1 MAEANIS
8 LSQDEFTCSVC
19 LELLKDPASTACG
32 HNFCLDC
39 IQQYWDQNSNMG
51 VFNCPQCRQTFSPR
65 PVLGR
70 NTTLV
75 EIVERFKK
83 TMPSHPLPENHT
95 TPGDVPCDFCLDKT
109 IPAVKSCLTCTASY
123 CESHIKPH
131 YDVLALKAHLLV
143 NPRRNLWERICPAH
157 QKVIDIF
164 CKTDETSICCFCAM
178 TEHKSHDTVI
188 SKTEREKKQSH
199 LNMKQTE
206 IHHRIEERLQKL
218 TELKE
223 GMEAFKRSA
232 QKEIEEAE
240 KLFTELIHSIET
252 TCKKIIEMIKD
263 NENAEVK
270 KSEGVME
277 QLENDISALRKRS
290 KELTELSKTDDDIS
304 FLQNYPTLTTLP
316 GNEEFS
322 DISFCSHFSVAALTR
337 HKDNLKSAVEKL
349 CNWEV
354 QTVTQ
359 DVCVSPFYSLQPVE
373 MKHREQFLKF
383 FCRLKLNPR
392 SAHRHLHLSEDL
404 KTVSCSSEIQPYPSF
419 PARFHHWPQVLCEEA
434 LARDCF
440 YWEVQ
445 WSGCPEIGITYK
457 GINRKGAGVNCRLGG
472 NSNSWC
478 LSHYGAG
485 YYALH
490 NNKPTIISA
499 PFSPRIGIFLDYITG
514 SLSFYSISNSMKL
527 LHKFHATFT
536 QPLYPAFLLQGDA
549 SVTICQ

>member
-1 MAEANIS
+1 MMAEANIS
-8 LSQDEFTCSVC
+8 LSQEEFTCSVC

-51 VFNCPQCRQTFSPR
+51 VFSCPQCRQTFSPR

-70 NTTLV
+70 NATLV

-83 TMPSHPLPENHT
+83 TMPSHPLPKNHT
-95 TPGDVPCDFCLDKT
+95 TPGDVLCDFCSDKT

-143 NPRRNLWERICPAH
+143 NARQNLWERICPAH

-164 CKTDETSICCFCAM
+164 CRTDQISICCYCAM

-188 SKTEREKKQSH
+188 SKAEREKKQSH

-218 TELKE
+218 AELKE

-232 QKEIEEAE
+232 QKEIGETE
-240 KLFTELIHSIET
+240 KFFTELIHSIET

-290 KELTELSKTDDDIS
+290 KELTELSETDDDII
-304 FLQNYPTLTTLP
+304 FLQNYPTLSTLP
-316 GNEEFS
+316 GNEELS

-337 HKDNLKSAVEKL
+337 HKDDLKSAVEKL
-349 CNWEV
+349 CNWEL

-359 DVCVSPFYSLQPVE
+359 DGCKLCPIPPDSRLPAGSSAVLYITLDPEVLLFFLPRDLPV
-373 MKHREQFLKF
+373 FLGQI
-383 FCRLKLNPR
+383 
-392 SAHRHLHLSEDL
+392 E
-404 KTVSCSSEIQPYPSF
+404 
-419 PARFHHWPQVLCEEA
+419 
-434 LARDCF
+434 
-440 YWEVQ
+440 
-445 WSGCPEIGITYK
+445 
-457 GINRKGAGVNCRLGG
+457 
-472 NSNSWC
+472 NSNSLVSPEVLQSAC
-478 LSHYGAG
+478 PRDPLIFLG
-485 YYALH
+485 YRESKTPLDLRQHPLEAASALH
-490 NNKPTIISA
+490 MAVKPNSKSQNALRKSGA
-499 PFSPRIGIFLDYITG
+499 PI
-514 SLSFYSISNSMKL
+514 
-527 LHKFHATFT
+527 
-536 QPLYPAFLLQGDA
+536 
-549 SVTICQ
+549 

>member
-1 MAEANIS
+1 MMAEANIS
-8 LSQDEFTCSVC
+8 LSQEEFTCSVC

-51 VFNCPQCRQTFSPR
+51 VFSCPQCRQTFSPR

-70 NTTLV
+70 NATLV

-83 TMPSHPLPENHT
+83 TMPSHPLPKNHT
-95 TPGDVPCDFCLDKT
+95 TPGDVLCDFCSDKT

-143 NPRRNLWERICPAH
+143 NARQNLWERICPAH

-164 CKTDETSICCFCAM
+164 CRTDQISICCYCAM

-188 SKTEREKKQSH
+188 SKAEREKKQ
-199 LNMKQTE
+199 
-206 IHHRIEERLQKL
+206 
-218 TELKE
+218 
-223 GMEAFKRSA
+223 RSA
-232 QKEIEEAE
+232 QKEIGETE
-240 KLFTELIHSIET
+240 KFFTELIHSIET

-290 KELTELSKTDDDIS
+290 KELTELSETDDDII
-304 FLQNYPTLTTLP
+304 FLQNYPTLSTLP
-316 GNEEFS
+316 GNEELS

-337 HKDNLKSAVEKL
+337 HKDDLKSAVEKL
-349 CNWEV
+349 CNWEL

-359 DVCVSPFYSLQPVE
+359 DVGVPPIYSLQPVE

-383 FCRLKLNPR
+383 FCRLKLNPL
-392 SAHRHLHLSEDL
+392 SAHRHLHLSEDH

-457 GINRKGAGVNCRLGG
+457 GISRKGAGVNCRLGG
-472 NSNSWC
+472 NSISWC
-478 LSHYGAG
+478 LSYYGAG

-499 PFSPRIGIFLDYITG
+499 PYSPRIGIFLDYITG
-514 SLSFYSISNSMKL
+514 TLSFYSISNSMKL

-536 QPLYPAFLLQGDA
+536 QPLYPAFLLQSDA
-549 SVTICQ
+549 SVTICQLDK